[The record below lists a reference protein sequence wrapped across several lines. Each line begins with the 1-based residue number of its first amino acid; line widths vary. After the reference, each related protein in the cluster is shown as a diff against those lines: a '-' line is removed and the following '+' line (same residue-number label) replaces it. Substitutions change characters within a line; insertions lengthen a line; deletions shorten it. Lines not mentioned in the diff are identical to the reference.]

1 MRHLRTSTLTTL
13 TLLTLGGGLVWSA
26 HEGAAAPGRET
37 GIEAASGG
45 SAASS
50 TTSVQ
55 PTHSS
60 NTANTTIPAATK
72 ATTERQPK
80 HTTKPT
86 DTTPSTAN
94 TTIPAATKATTERQ
108 PKHTTK
114 PTDTTPSTAKRPG
127 KQEPAT
133 GTTTATPTGDPN
145 RIIDNGYINLDGVR
159 VSAVNTGFKGRE
171 IYEKCGWI
179 GEGTIKLWFKYA
191 NGLVLD
197 ERWVIFGRQTHVFI
211 KDMFGEPAWRGVV
224 VEASGL
230 DPYGDSWTEE
240 NGYARTEWIWCANL
254 KPIKE

>member
-1 MRHLRTSTLTTL
+1 MKSTQAIRRMLVIVCLVAPLSVPGISSASTISGTNCRKEGLLRQVGDAKFLCTRAKKGKLRWRLQTATPTGDPKSTM
-13 TLLTLGGGLVWSA
+13 
-26 HEGAAAPGRET
+26 
-37 GIEAASGG
+37 
-45 SAASS
+45 
-50 TTSVQ
+50 
-55 PTHSS
+55 
-60 NTANTTIPAATK
+60 
-72 ATTERQPK
+72 
-80 HTTKPT
+80 KPNG
-86 DTTPSTAN
+86 TTPSKATN
-94 TTIPAATKATTERQ
+94 TTTNT
-108 PKHTTK
+108 TTK
-114 PTDTTPSTAKRPG
+114 TAPSTAKRPG

>member
-1 MRHLRTSTLTTL
+1 MKSTQAIRRMLVIVCLVAPLSVPGISSASTISGTNCRKEGLLRQV
-13 TLLTLGGGLVWSA
+13 G
-26 HEGAAAPGRET
+26 
-37 GIEAASGG
+37 
-45 SAASS
+45 
-50 TTSVQ
+50 
-55 PTHSS
+55 
-60 NTANTTIPAATK
+60 
-72 ATTERQPK
+72 
-80 HTTKPT
+80 
-86 DTTPSTAN
+86 D
-94 TTIPAATKATTERQ
+94 
-108 PKHTTK
+108 
-114 PTDTTPSTAKRPG
+114 AKFLCTRAKKG
-127 KQEPAT
+127 KLRWRLQ
-133 GTTTATPTGDPN
+133 TATPTGDPN

-191 NGLVLD
+191 NGLVRD